1 MQTDPKLIELLERI
15 ADAIENNT
23 ASNTAMIALLLD
35 DDEAD
40 ELVTYMDGS
49 IADIPA

>member
-1 MQTDPKLIELLERI
+1 VQTDPKLIELLERI

-35 DDEAD
+35 EDEGQD
-40 ELVTYMDGS
+40 PVTYLDGS
-49 IADIPA
+49 QTL